1 MKPIHLTLH
10 RPFEKIPAGAS
21 RFWGNPDLPRG
32 VGYPMYVD
40 EDGDEYPYFFICQI
54 NLEEV
59 APFDT
64 EHRLPASG
72 LLSFFAK
79 IDRYMGYF
87 DASDSI
93 GGSISQADAVK
104 VVCFPSCEDMDE
116 VVLVDDNNSPIA
128 PDEMQIEYAHS
139 APPLSDEHILFAPP
153 AHREWETWDSP
164 YEDWEILLQIDSFEG
179 MDFILNFMDFGVLDF
194 LISPEDLKNH
204 CFDNVRAIVLST

>member
-1 MKPIHLTLH
+1 MKPIHLTLR

-21 RFWGNPDLPRG
+21 RFWGNPDLPKG
-32 VGYPMYVD
+32 FAYPMYIDD
-40 EDGDEYPYFFICQI
+40 EGDEYPYYFICQI

-93 GGSISQADAVK
+93 GGSISQADAVR
-104 VVCFPSCEDMDE
+104 VIWFPSCEDMEE
-116 VVLVDDNNSPIA
+116 VVLVDDDNAPIA
-128 PDEMQIEYAHS
+128 PEEMQIEYTHS
-139 APPLSDEHILFAPP
+139 TPPLSDEHILFAPP
-153 AHREWETWDSP
+153 DHREWETWDPP

-194 LISPEDLKNH
+194 LISPADLKNRR
-204 CFDNVRAIVLST
+204 FDNVRAIVLST